1 MRIISAKTLKKID
14 LCIFS
19 LIWNYGQKVLKETA
33 NQQHCNALFSG
44 TKIFENA
51 ELGSFLLKVFFKE
64 SCSASTYCGK
74 NKVNKWQDGRSLNSF
89 VHK

>member
-1 MRIISAKTLKKID
+1 MPCL
-14 LCIFS
+14 
-19 LIWNYGQKVLKETA
+19 G
-33 NQQHCNALFSG
+33 G